1 MKIGRVTIDPPIVL
15 APMAG
20 TTCMPFRLLCRRA
33 GAGLVCSEM
42 VSANAIAH
50 GNRKTEDLLVMC
62 ERERPLS
69 VQVFGADP
77 ALVAAAARR
86 AEAEGADIV
95 DINMGC
101 PVRKVIRAGAGS
113 ALLREPER
121 AAAIVGAAVRAV
133 SVPVT
138 AKIRAG
144 NRQGDDSYIDL
155 ARRLADA
162 GAAAITLHARTASQ
176 GYRGRADWSAISR
189 LVEAVSVPV
198 IGNGDVFEPTDAPR
212 MMRET
217 GCAAVMVGR
226 AALGNPFI
234 FHRAAKALRGEF
246 PAPTPVG
253 WRIAA
258 ALWHAQALA
267 IHYGEKYG
275 VRRMRQ
281 QACWYSKGIPR
292 AASFRRAACRAST
305 LDELAGSLMALY
317 DIAQQE
323 NDLCSAAAGP
333 RAPARAVLIKG
344 EVPQE

>member
-1 MKIGRVTIDPPIVL
+1 MKIGRVTVDPPIVL

-62 ERERPLS
+62 EGERPLS
-69 VQVFGADP
+69 IQVFGADP
-77 ALVAAAARR
+77 ALVAAAAQR
-86 AEAEGADIV
+86 AEARGADIV
-95 DINMGC
+95 DVNMGC
-101 PVRKVIRAGAGS
+101 PVRKVLRAGAGS
-113 ALLREPER
+113 ALLGEPER
-121 AAAIVGAAVRAV
+121 AAAIVGAVVRAV
-133 SVPVT
+133 RVPVT

-144 NRQGDDSYIDL
+144 RRQGDDSYIDL
-155 ARRLADA
+155 ARRLEDA

-176 GYRGRADWSAISR
+176 GYRGRADWDTISR

-198 IGNGDVFEPTDAPR
+198 IGNGDVFGPTDPQR

-217 GCAAVMVGR
+217 GCVAVMVGR
-226 AALGNPFI
+226 AALGDPFI
-234 FHRAAKALRGEF
+234 FHRAAQAFRGEL
-246 PAPTPVG
+246 PEQTPVG
-253 WRIAA
+253 WRVAA

-292 AASFRRAACRAST
+292 AASFRRAACRASA
-305 LDELAGSLMALY
+305 LDELGSALLALH
-317 DIAQQE
+317 DIVQQE
-323 NDLCSAAAGP
+323 SALCSVTARPGPAG
-333 RAPARAVLIKG
+333 
-344 EVPQE
+344 